1 MRKKLTVTMSA
12 RTLGAGRGTA
22 VAGLGGLR
30 ADRAQSPADNKPP
43 CTQVSPFVAPGQCRH
58 SDTAST
64 LRDHVVPLSVDN
76 VEQGAAGQR
85 SGAPA
90 VGTGAAS
97 GGSAPEGQV
106 SSRCAVGKHWNQGAV
121 KSAQTLPECAPAL
134 RRARDR
140 DGSVCARTSIA
151 DEDGRT
157 CARDVDQCDE
167 CSSCPNER
175 EGASEPQRLSERPEQ
190 VPSVDAAEAGS
201 ACVAVDGSG
210 HQSVTAA
217 ADSADKAL
225 AIALA
230 AEALALR
237 RTPLPTPVQAAG
249 MVERVVAG
257 GAPAAPVSCAGA
269 ASADEERANGPQR
282 KPASKGAWVG
292 EEGEQVMDQ
301 GGRRAGHGRQA
312 SAYWTRD
319 EDEQVRELVGRI
331 GVGSKLRWSVLA
343 SHMPGRS
350 GKQVR
355 ERWLNHL
362 DPNVKKDR
370 WTPEEDDLL
379 IEAQAR
385 LENKW
390 AEIARLLPGR
400 SENAIKNRWHF
411 KLSKP
416 AHQHVL
422 APTDAHGENGY
433 TADDDDAQASP
444 STTSLGPCLARLPTA
459 EGPDVR
465 GLGREGP
472 AEASSDGP
480 VWKSPNARWKDGGA
494 WLEGRKIAVY
504 YDGEQQWFAG
514 KVLSFDRSA
523 DAQDSHG
530 HVGPV
535 HEVIYDDGVFLEN
548 LAAASWRFDATEGV
562 PDRPCASAGC
572 CAPVL
577 SSEAGSICQACMQ
590 AKRLLRSKIHSRGAG
605 AGSARDESRGSFASR
620 SDGGHSYAVRIR
632 EPPRADCEACRG
644 KHRAHTC
651 GRTLSAASQQPQPE
665 GDGVT
670 GQSTTESGGQAKE
683 MMLQKVSRL
692 DAVARVLRAA
702 GKMLHYNQIARE
714 VLGIHRGCSE
724 SAGRAGEGQHKRS
737 EDSARQSLKALLYK
751 TARKKGRRHHRQHT
765 IVHMG
770 NGVFGLPIFSVK
782 WCRFA
787 VEVHPEKDCVLVGC
801 NRGLAIL
808 DMRLPM
814 FGLFLAY
821 S

>member
-1 MRKKLTVTMSA
+1 MQVRKKLTVTMSA
-12 RTLGAGRGTA
+12 RTLGAGGGTA

-43 CTQVSPFVAPGQCRH
+43 CTQASPFVAPSQCRH

-64 LRDHVVPLSVDN
+64 LGDHLVPLSVDN
-76 VEQGAAGQR
+76 VEQGAADQR

-97 GGSAPEGQV
+97 GVSAPEGQV
-106 SSRCAVGKHWNQGAV
+106 STRRAVGKQRDQGAEEG
-121 KSAQTLPECAPAL
+121 AQTLSERVPAL
-134 RRARDR
+134 RQARDR

-157 CARDVDQCDE
+157 CARDVDQWDE
-167 CSSCPNER
+167 GSSCPYER
-175 EGASEPQRLSERPEQ
+175 EGASETQRLPERPEQ

-201 ACVAVDGSG
+201 ACVAADGSG

-217 ADSADKAL
+217 AGSVDKVL

-237 RTPLPTPVQAAG
+237 CTPLPTPVQAAG

-257 GAPAAPVSCAGA
+257 RAPAVSCPGP
-269 ASADEERANGPQR
+269 ASADEGRTNGPER
-282 KPASKGAWVG
+282 KPASKGAWAG
-292 EEGEQVMDQ
+292 EEGEQAMDQ
-301 GGRRAGHGRQA
+301 GGRRAGPGRQA
-312 SAYWTRD
+312 SAYWTTD
-319 EDEQVRELVGRI
+319 EDEQVMHVDGDVG
-331 GVGSKLRWSVLA
+331 A
-343 SHMPGRS
+343 
-350 GKQVR
+350 KQVR

-362 DPNVKKDR
+362 DPNVNKR
-370 WTPEEDDLL
+370 GWTPEEDALL

-390 AEIARLLPGR
+390 AEIAMLLPGR
-400 SENAIKNRWHF
+400 SENAIKNRWHVKF
-411 KLSKP
+411 SKR

-422 APTDAHGENGY
+422 APIDAHGENGY
-433 TADDDDAQASP
+433 TADHDDAQASP

-465 GLGREGP
+465 GHGREGR

-480 VWKSPNARWKDGGA
+480 VWKSPNARWKAGGA

-535 HEVIYDDGVFLEN
+535 HEVIYEDGVFLEN

-572 CAPVL
+572 FAPAL
-577 SSEAGSICQACMQ
+577 SSEAGSICHACMQ
-590 AKRLLRSKIHSRGAG
+590 ARSLLRSKIHSRGAG
-605 AGSARDESRGSFASR
+605 AGLARDESRESLASR
-620 SDGGHSYAVRIR
+620 SDGRHPYAARIR

-644 KHRAHTC
+644 KHGAHTC
-651 GRTLSAASQQPQPE
+651 GQTLSAASQQLQPE
-665 GDGVT
+665 GDGFT
-670 GQSTTESGGQAKE
+670 GQSTTESSWQAQKKS
-683 MMLQKVSRL
+683 LQPVSRL

-702 GKMLHYNQIARE
+702 GKMLHWNQIARE
-714 VLGIHRGCSE
+714 VLEIHRGCSE
-724 SAGRAGEGQHKRS
+724 SAGRTGEGQLKRS

-751 TARKKGRRHHRQHT
+751 TARETVRRHHRQHA

-770 NGVFGLPIFSVK
+770 NGVFGPSVFSVK

-787 VEVHPEKDCVLVGC
+787 VEACREKDCVLVGC
-801 NRGLAIL
+801 NGGFSIL
-808 DMRLPM
+808 NMRLPM
-814 FGLFLAY
+814 FALFLAY